1 MGASLD
7 NAVQLTLAGIALG
20 SLYALLLLAILIVFR
35 VSRAVNFSQGQ
46 LGMAAAV
53 LAYLLYSRGAA
64 PVWVALAAG
73 VLVAALISFL
83 TERVFLERLS
93 RRAGAEGQDL
103 VITLGMMLL
112 LAAGAEFLFGTQT
125 KSFIP
130 LGNDVQTSVRGV
142 FVNANQVV
150 TLVVTVAVLVGFF
163 LFLRTRAGVMMRA
176 SAADPDLAKSFGVD
190 VVRVKALTWLASGL
204 VSGVV
209 GIVVASRLSVDPYYM
224 TSFLINAFIAG
235 VVGGLD
241 RFVVPLSVTF
251 GLGLFEVWSAYL
263 LGSSYATAA
272 LFVLV
277 LALLA
282 LLPKRFLSEQREARA

>member
-1 MGASLD
+1 MDASLTSG
-7 NAVQLTLAGIALG
+7 VQLTLAGIALG
-20 SLYALLLLAILIVFR
+20 SLYSLLLLAILIVFR

-46 LGMAAAV
+46 LGMVAAV
-53 LAYLLYSRGAA
+53 VAYLLYSRDAA
-64 PVWVALAAG
+64 PVWVALVAG
-73 VLVAALISFL
+73 VLVAAFVSFL
-83 TERVFLERLS
+83 TERVFLERLG
-93 RRAGAEGQDL
+93 RRSGAEGQDL

-112 LAAGAEFLFGTQT
+112 LSAAAEFLFGTQT
-125 KSFIP
+125 KSFLP
-130 LGNDVQTSVRGV
+130 LGNDIQTSMRGV

-150 TLVVTVAVLVGFF
+150 ILVVTVAVLVGFF

-176 SAADPDLAKSFGVD
+176 SAANPGLAKSFGVD
-190 VVRVKALTWLASGL
+190 VVRVKALTWLVSGL
-204 VSGVV
+204 ISGVV

-241 RFVVPLSVTF
+241 RFVFPLSVAF
-251 GLGLFEVWSAYL
+251 GLGVFEVWSAYL

-277 LALLA
+277 LGLLA
-282 LLPKRFLSEQREARA
+282 LLPRKFLSEQLEARA

>member
-1 MGASLD
+1 MGPSLTS
-7 NAVQLTLAGIALG
+7 ALQLTLAGIALG
-20 SLYALLLLAILIVFR
+20 SLYSVLLLAILIVFR

-53 LAYLLYSRGAA
+53 LAYLLYSKGVA
-64 PVWVALAAG
+64 PVWVALFAG

-83 TERVFLERLS
+83 TERIFLERLG
-93 RRAGAEGQDL
+93 RRGGGEGQDL

-112 LAAGAEFLFGTQT
+112 LTAGAEWLFGTQT
-125 KSFIP
+125 RSFLP

-150 TLVVTVAVLVGFF
+150 TLVITLVVLVGFF
-163 LFLRTRAGVMMRA
+163 LFLRTRAGAMMRA
-176 SAADPDLAKSFGVD
+176 SAANADLAMSFGVN
-190 VVRVKALTWLASGL
+190 VVRVKALTWLVSGL
-204 VSGVV
+204 ISGVV
-209 GIVVASRLSVDPYYM
+209 GIVVASRLSLDPYYM
-224 TSFLINAFIAG
+224 TSFLITAFIAG

-241 RFVVPLSVTF
+241 RFVFPLAVAF

-272 LFVLV
+272 LFALVLV
-277 LALLA
+277 LLTV
-282 LLPKRFLSEQREARA
+282 LPKRLLQEKHEARA